1 MRNQGW
7 NIRVDLYWCH
17 DINVPVLDFP
27 SSEYHCK
34 KLYLPPPGDARF
46 ALPTEI
52 DRLKKAIKESFNHIN
67 ENYLLHDQRIILL
80 AKEPYID
87 ERRRIIIGGENLG
100 AIYYNPYIGK
110 YLFRPS
116 ELAAYILIHN
126 NVIDTVKLSNIKEG
140 DLHRINHSA
149 YVLIADI
156 REKNHGAI
164 LERVKDNL
172 YRVKKVFDLN
182 KNEKKYENFADTV
195 NKKTDINDLIKYNDY
210 VLYYYLSRSKKFL
223 YTMTSKVSKDIIVS
237 YSGGKDSLVTLHLTI
252 ETGFEPILM
261 FNNTGIELPETIKA
275 VQKTVDEY
283 NLRYEVADAGNA
295 FWKAV
300 TSFGPP
306 ARNYRWCCK
315 IVKLVPFARLTRKIW
330 PNGALNILGQR
341 AYESYDRSRSP
352 KVWRNQWAPHV
363 LSIAPI
369 HEWPQF
375 ILWLYIY
382 KYKLTRLVNPLYYR
396 GFERIGCYLCPAS
409 TLAEFHIVST
419 THPELWNKWVNVLRK
434 FGCDATCIKLGLW
447 RWLGPSSVKKQLMQK
462 KRIKY
467 SWKTEYL
474 AHLPNR
480 PVKVGINEKAAYI
493 EFEKP
498 LNKGLYDQ
506 IPIIHGIRRNKII
519 ETPLAIIE
527 QTNKR
532 INVTF
537 KKNIPKDKRIEYI
550 IDILKIAYRG
560 EYCAQCRSCELWC
573 PTNAIKVDKRPKVD
587 PNRCVGCFICVK
599 ECPLAELTVDKVI
612 SSIIL
617 NRPDG
622 WRRPGKIKRK
632 ETINIIK
639 HLTLKQLGVRT
650 IEDYHHID
658 YTTDIISDFDKY

>member
-1 MRNQGW
+1 MRSRGW
-7 NIRVDLYWCH
+7 SISVDLHWCL

-27 SSEYHCK
+27 PPGHQCK
-34 KLYLPPPGDARF
+34 KLRLPPPGDARI
-46 ALPTEI
+46 ALPDEI
-52 DRLKKAIKESFNHIN
+52 IKLKKVIKESFDHID
-67 ENYLLHDQRIILL
+67 EDYLLHDQRIILL

-87 ERRRIIIGGENLG
+87 ERRRIIIGGENIG
-100 AIYYNPYIGK
+100 SIYYNPYIGK

-126 NVIDTVKLSNIKEG
+126 NVIDIIKLNDTKEG
-140 DLHRINHSA
+140 ALHRINHSA
-149 YVLIADI
+149 HILIAVT
-156 REKNHGAI
+156 RRNHGAI
-164 LERVKDNL
+164 LEKVKNNL
-172 YRVKKVFDLN
+172 YRVKKTFNLS
-182 KNEKKYENFADTV
+182 KNEKKYEIFTNTV
-195 NKKTDINDLIKYNDY
+195 SKKTDINDLIKHNDY
-210 VLYYYLSRSKKFL
+210 ALYYYLSRSKKFL
-223 YTMTSKVSKDIIVS
+223 YTMASKVNKDIIVS

-252 ETGFEPILM
+252 ETGFEPVLM
-261 FNNTGIELPETIKA
+261 FNNTGIELPETIES
-275 VQKTVDEY
+275 VQKAVDEY
-283 NLRYEVADAGNA
+283 NLKYEVADAGNA
-295 FWKAV
+295 FWEAV
-300 TSFGPP
+300 ASFGPP

-315 IVKLVPFARLTRKIW
+315 VVKLVPFARLTRKIW

-363 LSIAPI
+363 LSVAPI

-382 KYKLTRLVNPLYYR
+382 KYKLTRLVNPLYYK

-434 FGCDATCIKLGLW
+434 FGCDTSCIKLGLW
-447 RWLGPSSVKKQLMQK
+447 RWLGLSSIKKQLIQK

-467 SWKTEYL
+467 SWRKEYL

-480 PVKVGINEKAAYI
+480 PVKVEINEKNAYI

-506 IPIIHGIRRNKII
+506 APIIHGIRRNKNI
-519 ETPLAIIE
+519 ETPLATIE
-527 QTNKR
+527 QTDKR
-532 INVTF
+532 IKIIF
-537 KKNIPKDKRIEYI
+537 KESISREKRIEYI
-550 IDILKIAYRG
+550 MDVLKITYRG

-573 PTNAIKVDKRPKVD
+573 PTNAIKVDKSPKVD
-587 PNRCVGCFICVK
+587 PNRCIGCFICVK
-599 ECPLAELTVDKVI
+599 ECPLAELTVDKII
-612 SSIIL
+612 SSIVL

-639 HLTLKQLGVRT
+639 NLALKQLGVYT
-650 IEDYHHID
+650 IENNHHIE
-658 YTTDIISDFDKY
+658 YATDIIGNFDKY